1 MPFDPDAYLQKK
13 ESAPT
18 SGFDP
23 DAYLAGKSP
32 VEEPPAR
39 VPYTELESA
48 ARAARSGALFDLY
61 DEGAGAAKAGM
72 DLLTGDVG
80 MDKLYETYKKYRD
93 EEREKDRLAR
103 EDNPKSYLTGQ
114 IGGGLATAFI
124 PGLGFMNVGKGAS
137 LATAAAKGAA
147 GAGLGGFGASE
158 GETGREIMEDTLDA
172 AKMGAVA
179 GGALRGVGKLAE
191 NIRPSTL
198 AKKGA
203 NIMLN
208 TPESLTEIAIK
219 RGRPAIEKA
228 PIRADVA
235 RRYQG
240 VLDDLKKATIE
251 GSKEAR
257 EQLAGT
263 SFKAADVGKK
273 FGGVA
278 GKTTARMGAI
288 ADDPEKLAG
297 VKRLQELEKMYKD
310 AKGTVTGSRVKD
322 TIQALDKQVDFDIG
336 AGKFAKA
343 DQRMLKDARRQIDQM
358 LKKASPAY
366 AEDMKRVAA
375 DTQLLDKASKLGSDK
390 TLANVM
396 RRVVNDEFGAG
407 VFPKEII
414 QQVDARMGTDILDQA
429 HMALAREAFDKSITQ
444 GSMNVN
450 KFSNWLQDVPVLK
463 YAAPLI
469 GASVDKYGRK
479 MTLGAI
485 DTAHYLERVGDK
497 FGYDKM
503 MEAAQPFIDLANKG
517 NKPAALGIMM
527 IDEKYKREG
536 RLDND

>member
-1 MPFDPDAYLQKK
+1 MPTGLTDEEMFGSGAPQTGMTDEEMFGADPAQQ
-13 ESAPT
+13 E
-18 SGFDP
+18 
-23 DAYLAGKSP
+23 
-32 VEEPPAR
+32 PAR

-61 DEGAGAAKAGM
+61 DEGAGAVKAGL
-72 DLLTGDVG
+72 DVLSGDTDMKGVY
-80 MDKLYETYKKYRD
+80 DAYKKYRD
-93 EEREKDRLAR
+93 EERMKDKLAR
-103 EDNPKSYLTGQ
+103 QDNPKSYLSGQ
-114 IGGGLATAFI
+114 IAGGLGTAFI
-124 PGLGFMNVGKGAS
+124 PGLGWLNVGKGAT
-137 LATAAAKGAA
+137 LAGAAAKGAA

-158 GETGREIMEDTLDA
+158 GETGREILEDTLDA
-172 AKMGAVA
+172 AKLGAVT
-179 GGALRGVGKLAE
+179 GGALRGAGKLATG
-191 NIRPSTL
+191 IKPSTV

-208 TPESLTEIAIK
+208 TPEELTELAIR

-235 RRYQG
+235 KRYQG
-240 VLDDLKKATIE
+240 ILDDLKKATIE

-278 GKTTARMGAI
+278 GKTTARMGKI

-297 VKRLQELEKMYKD
+297 VKRLEELEKMYKE
-310 AKGTVTGSRVKD
+310 AGGRVTGSRVKD

-336 AGKFAKA
+336 SGKFAKA

-407 VFPKEII
+407 VFPREII
-414 QQVDARMGTDILDQA
+414 QQVDARMGSDILDQA

-485 DTAHYLERVGDK
+485 DAAHYLERVGDK
-497 FGYDKM
+497 FGYDRM

-536 RLDND
+536 LDDAR